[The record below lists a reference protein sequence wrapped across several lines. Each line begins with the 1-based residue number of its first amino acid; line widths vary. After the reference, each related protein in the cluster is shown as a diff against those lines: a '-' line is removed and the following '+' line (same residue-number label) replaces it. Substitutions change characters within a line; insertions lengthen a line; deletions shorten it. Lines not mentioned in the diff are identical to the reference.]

1 MYNMNNSY
9 VLRVVYNKTQP
20 NARGKICQMDTKKYE
35 VFVKIVE
42 HASLTKAAEELG
54 LTQSGVSH
62 MLSAMEEELGFAL
75 LKRSR
80 TGAKLTAEGRALLPY
95 IREIAAQER
104 QLREEAERLRG
115 VTAGEVRI
123 GTFTSVATHWLP
135 GMMKEFQSHYPAV
148 EFRLF
153 NGDYHDVDGWLSDG
167 SVDLGFI
174 TLPAAGDWEYI
185 PLLEDPLLA
194 VLPVGHPL
202 AAQALCKTEEVAR
215 EPFISLLES
224 SDHDARRALDAVGLK
239 PNVKF
244 TTKDDYAIV
253 AMVEQGLGVSIMPRL
268 LLRGLNRSVVTR
280 PLSPAV
286 SRTLA
291 LAIPAGK
298 KAGPAARAFAE
309 FAAAW
314 VKSEELGVA
323 GP

>member
-1 MYNMNNSY
+1 MYIMNNPY
-9 VLRVVYNKTQP
+9 VMRVVYNNLPP
-20 NARGKICQMDTKKYE
+20 NARGNFCQMDTKKYE

-42 HASLTKAAEELG
+42 TASLTKAAEELG

-62 MLSAMEEELGFAL
+62 ILSTMEEELGFTL

-80 TGAKLTAEGRALLPY
+80 TGARLTAEGAALLPY
-95 IREIAAQER
+95 MREIAMQER
-104 QLREEAERLRG
+104 LLHAEVQRLRG

-135 GMMKEFQSHYPAV
+135 GMMKEFQQRYPAV

-174 TLPAAGDWEYI
+174 TLSAAEDWECI

-202 AAQALCKTEEVAR
+202 AERAVCKTEEVAR

-253 AMVEQGLGVSIMPRL
+253 AMVEQGLGVSIMPQL
-268 LLRGLNRSVVTR
+268 LLRGQNRAVETR
-280 PLSPAV
+280 PLEPAV

-298 KAGPAARAFAE
+298 RVGPAARVFAE

-314 VKSEELGVA
+314 VKNGDRA
-323 GP
+323 Q